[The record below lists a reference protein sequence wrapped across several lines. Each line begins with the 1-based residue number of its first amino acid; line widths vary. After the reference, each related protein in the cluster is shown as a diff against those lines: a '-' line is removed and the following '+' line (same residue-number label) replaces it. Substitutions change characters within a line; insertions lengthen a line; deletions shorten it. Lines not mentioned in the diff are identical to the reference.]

1 MNEKNVMEAFRIYS
15 KLNTYG
21 QVLKAD
27 AKYFFDE
34 DVRGLVMEFANEVD
48 CTIITAGEVIYL
60 IPLTVNSEYH
70 MSNAELKKEYLP
82 SRATNI
88 DLYLMYLTVIIFIG
102 EFYDSYQT
110 IEATRDFLTVDEW
123 MKNVDERI
131 QALKQI
137 DKETFLEMEKEYEYN
152 WMGMIEHWDSID
164 IIKETVKK
172 QTARTNS
179 RKSFMNS
186 AKNFLIAQGLAEEI
200 GNEELKIT
208 EKSKI
213 IVQRFFMD
221 YEYNRGILEVLYEF
235 SGYGT
240 YEENQEESKEV

>member
-34 DVRGLVMEFANEVD
+34 DVRGLVMEFANDVD

>member
-27 AKYFFDE
+27 AKHFFDE
-34 DVRGLVMEFANEVD
+34 DVRGLVMEFANDVD